1 MGFFRNS
8 HMNIAI
14 ELATTLN
21 IIRTGIRNEMGA
33 LMKRAILQAIGSVH
47 WEDGTET
54 TSHPIEANL
63 LGTKQ
68 KSLDSIPAFAFPSL
82 GWRS

>member
-1 MGFFRNS
+1 
-8 HMNIAI
+8 MNIAI
-14 ELATTLN
+14 ELATKLN

-33 LMKRAILQAIGSVH
+33 LMKRAILQAIGSVY

-54 TSHPIEANL
+54 TSHPIETNL

-68 KSLDSIPAFAFPSL
+68 KSLGSILVYIYLPIHPT
-82 GWRS
+82 

>member
-1 MGFFRNS
+1 
-8 HMNIAI
+8 MNMAI

-33 LMKRAILQAIGSVH
+33 LMKRAMRQAIGSVY

-54 TSHPIEANL
+54 TLHPIEANL
-63 LGTKQ
+63 
-68 KSLDSIPAFAFPSL
+68 
-82 GWRS
+82 

>member
-1 MGFFRNS
+1 MD
-8 HMNIAI
+8 IAI

-33 LMKRAILQAIGSVH
+33 IMKRAMRHAIGSVY
-47 WEDGTET
+47 WEDGTEI

-68 KSLDSIPAFAFPSL
+68 
-82 GWRS
+82 